1 MFNPI
6 NYIKNS
12 KKEVEAVVID
22 IKDWQQI
29 QEQLRA
35 FEQHSVFQNDL
46 KTAFSEV
53 KQFQKGTK
61 KARKLKDILNDLN

>member
-6 NYIKNS
+6 SYITNS
-12 KKEVEAVVID
+12 EKQVEAVVID
-22 IKDWQQI
+22 IKDWQKI
-29 QEQLRA
+29 QEQLRG
-35 FEQHSVFQNDL
+35 FEQHSVFQKDL

-61 KARKLKDILNDLN
+61 KARKLKDILKEI

>member
-6 NYIKNS
+6 SYITNS
-12 KKEVEAVVID
+12 EKQVEAVVID
-22 IKDWQQI
+22 IKDWQKI

-35 FEQHSVFQNDL
+35 FEQHSIFQNDL

-61 KARKLKDILNDLN
+61 KARKLKDILKEI